1 MIIHN
6 ILYHPVSGKTNT
18 ILLIT
23 IALIPAFVFFPF
35 PDSVFSNGIDPPL
48 AWVFNFLIQGN
59 SENGK
64 HIIFPHGPLAFLMY
78 PLPGNP
84 SFWIAVSIHLI
95 LRFFLAYSLL
105 KLATRKHFSIMI
117 FALVSTFILLALNDS
132 LLTIVQIII
141 LCYLNY
147 FERRNV
153 TWLIPAL
160 IITPIALYIKAF
172 VGIVSLLVTLS
183 FFGIMIFRS
192 VIGLES
198 RFRLLLFLFVP
209 FVLLLVWLGLY
220 GDFEGMTTFF
230 NGMYELAADNSA
242 AVAVYPSNNWWLI
255 GIALGTGL
263 LLLLLNL
270 KNTTLLTYSILVS
283 PALFAIWKYGMARE
297 DYLHTSMMFIFIL
310 FILLTYNLLNKI
322 LKPFNFI
329 FSGIIVTLF
338 YFILQNSY
346 YFEPYQVKAN
356 GFQNLVSKISHNSY
370 FADTCQYSTAK
381 SIERNKLD
389 NNILKLI
396 GNQTVDI
403 YPWDYSYIAANNL
416 KWQPR
421 PVIQSYASYSHKLD
435 ALNAGHFRSDKAP
448 EFIIWELRKITHD
461 IHGGTL
467 ESIDGRYLLNDEPET
482 LLALLC
488 NYELVATQKGIF
500 PALIFKKKSTSLT
513 PEKSKMAQ
521 TKATWNQWIDVP
533 QKSQS
538 ILQASVAITH
548 SMAGKIKSF
557 LYKDEAIY
565 VYYLLE
571 NGDIRMYRIVPKN
584 AAYGLWINPLII
596 NPEYKCMEPSV
607 QKIMFR
613 CSNTAMM
620 KPEID
625 IEWNQ
630 VSFTQPHPIYSGQKQ
645 LINPVY
651 SFFGITDLSPKEY
664 LFCSNDSLESKN
676 HDWSQ
681 PDENKIILDGS
692 NRMLQ
697 LNPNDYSV
705 SFGYSLDSLNPPYG
719 THELV
724 VRAGIWAKARIAIQ
738 SVLVISV
745 EKNGKSLLWKGVDM
759 NEFLHDKNA
768 MNFVTNYCILD
779 KALLQEKGLILKV
792 YAWNTGKEP
801 LLLDDLSVRIEAR

>member
-1 MIIHN
+1 MFIQN

-48 AWVFNFLIQGN
+48 TWVFNFLIQGN
-59 SENGK
+59 SAIGK

-78 PLPGNP
+78 PLPGSP
-84 SFWIAVSIHLI
+84 TFWIAVMVHLV
-95 LRFFLAYSLL
+95 LRIFLAYCLL
-105 KLATRKHFSIMI
+105 KLATHKHFSIMI
-117 FALVSTFILLALNDS
+117 FALVTTFVLLALNDI

-141 LCYLNY
+141 LCYLNF

-183 FFGIMIFRS
+183 FLGIMIFRS

-198 RFRLLLFLFVP
+198 RFRLLLFLIIP
-209 FVLLLVWLGLY
+209 FVLFLVWLGLY
-220 GDFEGMTTFF
+220 GDFEGMVTFF
-230 NGMYELAADNSA
+230 KGMYELAADNSA

-283 PALFAIWKYGMARE
+283 PALFALWKYGMARE

-310 FILLTYNLLNKI
+310 FIILTYNI
-322 LKPFNFI
+322 LTKSFKLFNCF
-329 FSGIIVTLF
+329 FSVIIVLLF
-338 YFILQNSY
+338 YFTLQNSY

-356 GFQNLVSKISHNSY
+356 GLQNLVSKIIHNSY
-370 FADTCQYSTAK
+370 FADTCQYSSEK
-381 SIERNKLD
+381 SIARNKLD

-396 GNQTVDI
+396 GNQTVDV
-403 YPWDYSYIAANNL
+403 YPWDYSYLAANNL

-421 PVIQSYASYSHKLD
+421 PVIQSYASYSYKLD
-435 ALNAGHFRSDKAP
+435 ALNAGHFNSEKAP
-448 EFIIWELRKITHD
+448 GFIIWELRKITHD

-488 NYELVATQKGIF
+488 NYELVASQKGIF
-500 PALIFKKKSTSLT
+500 PALIFKKRSTSLT
-513 PEKSKMAQ
+513 PAKSQMAHAR
-521 TKATWNQWIDVP
+521 TKWNEWIDVP
-533 QKSQS
+533 QNNSS
-538 ILQASVAITH
+538 VIQASVAMAR

-571 NGDIRMYRIVPKN
+571 KGDIRMYRIVPKN

-596 NPEYKCMEPSV
+596 NPEYKRAEPSV

-630 VSFTQPHPIYSGQKQ
+630 VSFIQPHPIYIGQKE

-651 SFFGITDLSPKEY
+651 SFFGITDLSTKEY
-664 LFCSNDSLESKN
+664 LFCSTDSLESVIPN
-676 HDWSQ
+676 WAQ
-681 PDENKIILDGS
+681 PDETKIISTGS
-692 NRMLQ
+692 NRMSQ

-705 SFGYSLDSLNPPYG
+705 SFGYSLDSLHPPDG
-719 THELV
+719 MHELV
-724 VRAGIWAKARIAIQ
+724 VRAGVWAKARTDIQ
-738 SVLVISV
+738 SVLVISI

-759 NEFLHDKNA
+759 NEFLHDKNV
-768 MNFVTNYCILD
+768 MNYVTNYSILD
-779 KALLQEKGLILKV
+779 KELLQQKGLILKV
-792 YAWNTGKEP
+792 YAWNTGKQP
-801 LLLDDLSVRIEAR
+801 LLLDDLSVRIEAK

>member
-1 MIIHN
+1 MFIQN
-6 ILYHPVSGKTNT
+6 IFYHPVSGKTNT
-18 ILLIT
+18 ILLLT

-59 SENGK
+59 SDIGK

-78 PLPGNP
+78 PLPG
-84 SFWIAVSIHLI
+84 SSTFWMAVTFHLV
-95 LRFFLAYSLL
+95 LRIFLAYCLL
-105 KLATRKHFSIMI
+105 KLATHKHFSIMI
-117 FALVSTFILLALNDS
+117 FALVSTLVLLALNDI

-141 LCYLNY
+141 LCYLNF

-198 RFRLLLFLFVP
+198 RFRLLLFLIVP

-220 GDFEGMTTFF
+220 GDFEGMGTFF
-230 NGMYELAADNSA
+230 KGMYELAADNSA

-255 GIALGTGL
+255 GIALCTGL
-263 LLLLLNL
+263 LLIALNL
-270 KNTTLLTYSILVS
+270 KNTTLLMYSTLVS
-283 PALFAIWKYGMARE
+283 PALFALWKYGMARE

-310 FILLTYNLLNKI
+310 FIILIYNILTKSFKL
-322 LKPFNFI
+322 FNCF
-329 FSGIIVTLF
+329 FSVIIVMLF
-338 YFILQNSY
+338 YFTLESSY

-356 GFQNLVSKISHNSY
+356 GLQNLVSKIIHNSY
-370 FADTCQYSTAK
+370 FTDTCQYSSEK
-381 SIERNKLD
+381 SIARNKLD
-389 NNILKLI
+389 NNILELI
-396 GNQTVDI
+396 GNQTADI
-403 YPWDYSYIAANNL
+403 YPWDYSYVAANNL

-435 ALNAGHFRSDKAP
+435 ALNARHFRSDKAP
-448 EFIIWELRKITHD
+448 EIIIWELRKITHD

-500 PALIFKKKSTSLT
+500 PALIFKKKSTSMI

-533 QKSQS
+533 QNNSS
-538 ILQASVAITH
+538 VIQASVAMTR
-548 SMAGKIKSF
+548 SMSGKIKSF

-565 VYYLLE
+565 VYYLFE

-596 NPEYKCMEPSV
+596 NPEYKRVEPSV

-620 KPEID
+620 KSEIK

-676 HDWSQ
+676 PNWSQ
-681 PDENKIILDGS
+681 PDETKIILNGS

-697 LNPNDYSV
+697 LGPGDYSV
-705 SFGYSLDSLNPPYG
+705 SFGYSLDSLNPPEG
-719 THELV
+719 NQELV
-724 VRAGIWAKARIAIQ
+724 VRAGIWAKARTAIQ

-768 MNFVTNYCILD
+768 MNYVTNYSILD
-779 KALLQEKGLILKV
+779 KELLQQKGLILKV

-801 LLLDDLSVRIEAR
+801 VLLDDLSVRIEAR